1 MNIENYKKNDFYYV
15 DEIIDRR
22 EKDGKYEYLIK
33 WKGYEGQN
41 TWEPFENLKNIK
53 PIIDEYDEL
62 YENTLNKMKKP
73 KRFLNNK
80 RKNLKEKNKIQ
91 VKKGSNV
98 EAGKNSLAYFMVDDT
113 IENIIRV
120 WKEDSNLI
128 AEVERHKNGKIFKE
142 KISTKDL
149 KKKNPWALI
158 NFYESKIRFAK
169 K

>member
-1 MNIENYKKNDFYYV
+1 MN
-15 DEIIDRR
+15 
-22 EKDGKYEYLIK
+22 
-33 WKGYEGQN
+33 
-41 TWEPFENLKNIK
+41 
-53 PIIDEYDEL
+53 
-62 YENTLNKMKKP
+62 KP

-91 VKKGSNV
+91 IKKGSNV

-120 WKEDSNLI
+120 WKEDTNLI
-128 AEVERHKNGKIFKE
+128 AEVERHKNGKLFKE